1 MSDLNK
7 QEPIDQN
14 PANHNSSNSNPVN
27 QNIINCDFS
36 SLNIGIAVTGS
47 YCTYDKIF
55 IEMKNL
61 AELGANIY
69 TIFSEHASST
79 DSRFG
84 NASDFM
90 SRATEMTGKEPITT
104 IPKAEPMGPKGLLD
118 ILVIAPCTGNTLS
131 KLANGISDTTVL
143 MAAKGHLRNNKPLVI
158 SLSTNDALGMNLKN
172 IGILLNTK
180 NIYFVPFGQDN
191 YQAKP
196 NSMIAHTELLADTI
210 ALALTGK
217 QIQPVIVSP
226 HPNS

>member
-1 MSDLNK
+1 M
-7 QEPIDQN
+7 IDFN
-14 PANHNSSNSNPVN
+14 
-27 QNIINCDFS
+27 D
-36 SLNIGIAVTGS
+36 LNIGIAVTGS

-55 IEMKNL
+55 DEMKNL
-61 AELGANIY
+61 AEKGANIY
-69 TIFSEHASST
+69 TIFSDHAATT

-84 NASDFM
+84 NAEEFM
-90 SRATEMTGKEPITT
+90 ALAKEVTGKDPVTT
-104 IPKAEPMGPKGLLD
+104 IPDVEPMGPKGLLN

-131 KLANGISDTTVL
+131 KLANGISDTSVL

-191 YQAKP
+191 YEIKP
-196 NSMIAHTELLADTI
+196 NSMIAHTYLLADTI
-210 ALALTGK
+210 DLALRGK

-226 HPNS
+226 HKK